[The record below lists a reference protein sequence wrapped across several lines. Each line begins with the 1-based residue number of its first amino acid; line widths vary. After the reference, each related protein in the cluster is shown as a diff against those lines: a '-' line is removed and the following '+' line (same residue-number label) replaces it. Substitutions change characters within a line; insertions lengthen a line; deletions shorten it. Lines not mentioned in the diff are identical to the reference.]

1 MPDQFSDDFYERWHH
16 LLEDIDMSEVPL
28 RFVRE
33 ITVHMTDESVVTFD
47 IMTMFANKT
56 SVVKIEAAVEQ
67 FLEEHN
73 DEVENIHFHIN
84 VEELASTVT
93 QKVDKLFGK

>member
-1 MPDQFSDDFYERWHH
+1 
-16 LLEDIDMSEVPL
+16 MSEVPL
-28 RFVRE
+28 KFVRE
-33 ITVHMTDESVVTFD
+33 ITVHMTDESIVTFD
-47 IMTMFANKT
+47 IMTMFANKI
-56 SVVKIEAAVEQ
+56 SVVKIEAAIEK